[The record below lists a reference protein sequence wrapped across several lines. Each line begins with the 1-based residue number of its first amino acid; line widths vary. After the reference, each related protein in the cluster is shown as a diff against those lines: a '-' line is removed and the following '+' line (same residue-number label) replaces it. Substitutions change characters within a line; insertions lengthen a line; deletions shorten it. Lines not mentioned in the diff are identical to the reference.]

1 MKVSFLRWSVI
12 EFRIVVALTLVL
24 LFVHVH
30 VNSDVYHVDKIFRPR
45 LGRRVSRLLLHR
57 LRLRQ
62 DTGELAF
69 EIALQSNFNQ
79 ALKNANVLQ
88 FESVLNSR
96 ESQKHYD
103 VLVDV
108 QSHDDTKQETSQA
121 NRESPSK
128 EPIKVTAGIPQDDED
143 LIAAIRARHVHPPS
157 IQPYKLA
164 QGKKETSM
172 GQAQTIRKLLKEK
185 VNKISHVF
193 GGAQDMALI

>member
-1 MKVSFLRWSVI
+1 MKPV
-12 EFRIVVALTLVL
+12 VVALN
-24 LFVHVH
+24 FIHVH
-30 VNSDVYHVDKIFRPR
+30 VNSDVYHVDEIFRPR

-108 QSHDDTKQETSQA
+108 QSHNTKQETSQA

-143 LIAAIRARHVHPPS
+143 LIAAIRARHVHQPS

-185 VNKISHVF
+185 VNQISHVCV
-193 GGAQDMALI
+193 GAQDMASI